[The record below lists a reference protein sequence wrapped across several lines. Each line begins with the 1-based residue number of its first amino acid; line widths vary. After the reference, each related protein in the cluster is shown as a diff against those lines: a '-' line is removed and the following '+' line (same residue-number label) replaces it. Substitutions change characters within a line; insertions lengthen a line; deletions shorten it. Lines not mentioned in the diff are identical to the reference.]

1 MGYKLYKSDVKV
13 GELDQ
18 PKVYAGTMSPPKW
31 HSSSVYASLDE
42 EYVKLL
48 IKLNPDANIVKG
60 DADSVKAV
68 QAILKP
74 HTDSQKRRKIRE
86 KYSVEEELKA
96 LRTED
101 KTVKDDIASIIK
113 AVDTERDALLD
124 VS

>member
-1 MGYKLYKSDVKV
+1 MGYKLYKSDVKMS
-13 GELDQ
+13 ELDQ
-18 PKVYAGTMSPPKW
+18 PKEYAGTMLSPQW
-31 HSSSVYASLDE
+31 HPSSVYASLDE

-74 HTDSQKRRKIRE
+74 HTDSQKKRKVRE

-96 LRTED
+96 LRTDD